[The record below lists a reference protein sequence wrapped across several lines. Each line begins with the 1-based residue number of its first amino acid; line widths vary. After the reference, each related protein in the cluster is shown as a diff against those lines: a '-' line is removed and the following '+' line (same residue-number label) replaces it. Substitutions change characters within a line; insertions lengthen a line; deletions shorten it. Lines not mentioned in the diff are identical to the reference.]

1 MTDMDIFGIILD
13 IFVFSG
19 LLYVIYEIKKRGLKF
34 RHLDKPIIEGKS
46 SLDVALREF
55 ARQVVRELLITL
67 RVVKKNDY
75 LLNKNKRQRGSNQF
89 KLGYV
94 HGKTRKWR
102 N

>member
-34 RHLDKPIIEGKS
+34 RHLDKPIVEGKS
-46 SLDVALREF
+46 ELDVALREF

-67 RVVKKNDY
+67 RVVKK
-75 LLNKNKRQRGSNQF
+75 
-89 KLGYV
+89 
-94 HGKTRKWR
+94 
-102 N
+102 

>member
-1 MTDMDIFGIILD
+1 MMTDMDIFGIILD

-34 RHLDKPIIEGKS
+34 GHLDKPIIEGES

-67 RVVKKNDY
+67 RVVKK
-75 LLNKNKRQRGSNQF
+75 
-89 KLGYV
+89 
-94 HGKTRKWR
+94 
-102 N
+102 